1 MTWFVIPI
9 IVLIILT
16 IGAAV
21 YAVVSKNLLYAVV
34 ATGLVSL
41 GLSMLF
47 FILQAPDVALT
58 EAAIGVAL
66 TTIIFIITIRNT
78 TEREE
83 CCDEKKS
90 SIESRKGGQE

>member
-1 MTWFVIPI
+1 MIWLVIPV
-9 IVLIILT
+9 IVLVIMT

-34 ATGLVSL
+34 STGVVSL
-41 GLSMLF
+41 GLSLMF

-78 TEREE
+78 TIKE
-83 CCDEKKS
+83 CCDENKSKIGIKKG
-90 SIESRKGGQE
+90 ETK